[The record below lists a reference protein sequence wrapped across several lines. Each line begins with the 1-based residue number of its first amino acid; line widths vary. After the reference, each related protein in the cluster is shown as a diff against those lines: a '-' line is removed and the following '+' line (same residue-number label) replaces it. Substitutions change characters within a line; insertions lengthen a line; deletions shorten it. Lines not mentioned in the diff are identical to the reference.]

1 MGSTERG
8 IHTRDVD
15 IFTIS
20 TEFIELAVLHEFR
33 DDGVWWEMCLI
44 PGS

>member
-20 TEFIELAVLHEFR
+20 TEFIELAVLHEPNR
-33 DDGVWWEMCLI
+33 LYRAQAV
-44 PGS
+44 P